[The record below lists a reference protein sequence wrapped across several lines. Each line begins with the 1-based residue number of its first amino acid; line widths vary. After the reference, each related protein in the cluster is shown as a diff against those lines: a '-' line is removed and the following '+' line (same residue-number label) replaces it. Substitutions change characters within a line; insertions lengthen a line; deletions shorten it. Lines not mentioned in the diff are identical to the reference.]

1 MKYREHD
8 GAEFRIVTAQSVEDF
23 RKKLEELGLEYDFL
37 DIQYS
42 DGRTQYSALAIIRK
56 KAKKGEKKEARR

>member
-8 GAEFRIVTAQSVEDF
+8 GVEFRITTAQSREEF
-23 RKKLEELGLEYDFL
+23 QEKLEELGREYDFL

-42 DGRTQYSALAIIRK
+42 DGRTQYSALVVIRK
-56 KAKKGEKKEARR
+56 KAKKGEKKEARK

>member
-1 MKYREHD
+1 MKYREYD
-8 GAEFRIVTAQSVEDF
+8 GVEFRIVTAQSREEF
-23 RKKLEELGLEYDFL
+23 QKNLEELGREYDFL

-56 KAKKGEKKEARR
+56 KAKKGEKKEARK